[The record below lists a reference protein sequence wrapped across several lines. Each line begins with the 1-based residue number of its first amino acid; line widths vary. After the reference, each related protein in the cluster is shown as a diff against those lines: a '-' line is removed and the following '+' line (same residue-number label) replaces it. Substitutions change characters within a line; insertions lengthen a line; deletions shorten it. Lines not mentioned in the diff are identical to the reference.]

1 MAIFLLGFIVMAMA
15 ISTSGT
21 EGSDE
26 APPRPVQTPALAE
39 WRPAANPWL
48 ITIAVMLGTFMEVL
62 DTSVANV
69 ALPHIAGTL
78 SASTDEATWVLT
90 SYLVSNAIVLPATG
104 WLSRTFGRKNFL
116 LFCIALFTVASFLC
130 GAATT
135 LPMLIAARIL
145 QGAGGGALQPIA
157 QAILLE
163 SFVPAKRGA
172 AMAAYTLG
180 IVFAPIIGP
189 TLGGWIT
196 DNYSWRWVFYINI
209 PVGMLAVF
217 MVWSLIED
225 PPYIRNAA
233 KTRIDYWGLGLL
245 ALWLASFQIILDKG
259 QEADWFNATWIRW
272 ATLLC
277 VASFVAFIVRELK
290 TLDPIVS
297 LRVIKNRN
305 FAIGITVV
313 TIIGLVLYGTTALIP
328 EFLQGLMGYTAT
340 QSGLTVSPRG
350 IGSITAILLVSRL
363 MKYVDSRIIIAVG
376 LGLLGYSSWLLGNV
390 YLGVAPGNITWPV
403 ILNGAAISMLFV
415 PLSVLTT
422 GTLKNEEMGN
432 ATGLYNLL
440 RNIGASVGISLTTT
454 LLVREAQIHQTVLG
468 AHITAFDPQTAAR
481 VQQLTAQGM
490 PLGRALGVIY
500 HDLLTNAQL
509 WAFVSNFRLM
519 AILCFA
525 AIPLVL
531 LFKRTAA
538 PKGPV
543 AVH

>member
-1 MAIFLLGFIVMAMA
+1 
-15 ISTSGT
+15 
-21 EGSDE
+21 
-26 APPRPVQTPALAE
+26 VQTPALAE
-39 WRPAANPWL
+39 WKPAANPWL

-69 ALPHIAGTL
+69 ALPHIAGSL

-209 PVGMLAVF
+209 PVGLLAVF

-225 PPYIRNAA
+225 PPYIKNAKA
-233 KTRIDYWGLGLL
+233 GRIDTWGLGLL
-245 ALWLASFQIILDKG
+245 ALWLAAFQIVLDKG
-259 QEADWFNATWIRW
+259 QQADWFNATWIRW
-272 ATLLC
+272 ATVLC
-277 VASFVAFIVRELK
+277 IGAFVAFVWRELK
-290 TLDPIVS
+290 ARDPVVS

-313 TIIGLVLYGTTALIP
+313 TIIGMVLYGTTALIP

-350 IGSITAILLVSRL
+350 IGSIAAIIFVSRL
-363 MKYVDSRIIIAVG
+363 MKYLDSRLLIAAG

-390 YLGVAPGNITWPV
+390 NLAVSPEAITYPV

-432 ATGLYNLL
+432 ATGLYNLM
-440 RNIGASVGISLTTT
+440 RNIGGSIGISLTTA
-454 LLVREAQIHQTVLG
+454 LLWRQAQVQQTVLAG
-468 AHITAFDPQTAAR
+468 HITAFDVQTAAR
-481 VQQLTAQGM
+481 VQQLMAQGM
-490 PLGRALGVIY
+490 SQGRALGVVY
-500 HDLLTNAQL
+500 HGMLVQSELG
-509 WAFVSNFRLM
+509 AFVWNFRFM
-519 AILCFA
+519 AVLCFVA
-525 AIPLVL
+525 VPLAF
-531 LFKRTAA
+531 LFKKTAA
-538 PKGPV
+538 P
-543 AVH
+543 

>member
-1 MAIFLLGFIVMAMA
+1 MALALPT
-15 ISTSGT
+15 STA
-21 EGSDE
+21 DD
-26 APPRPVQTPALAE
+26 PPSSPPPQTPALAE
-39 WRPAANPWL
+39 WKPAANPWL

-69 ALPHIAGTL
+69 ALPHIAGSL
-78 SASTDEATWVLT
+78 SASIDEATWVLT

-116 LFCIALFTVASFLC
+116 LFCIALFTLASFLC

-135 LPMLIAARIL
+135 LPVLIAARIL

-163 SFVPAKRGA
+163 SFAPAKRGA

-209 PVGMLAVF
+209 PVGILAVF

-225 PPYIRNAA
+225 PPYIKNAPRS
-233 KTRIDYWGLGLL
+233 RIDTWGLGLL

-259 QEADWFNATWIRW
+259 QEADWFNASWIRW

-277 VASFVAFIVRELK
+277 IASFVAFIVREFK
-290 TLDPIVS
+290 TRDPIVS

-363 MKYVDSRIIIAVG
+363 MKYLDSRLIIAAG
-376 LGLLGYSSWLLGNV
+376 LGLLGYSSWTLGNI

-454 LLVREAQIHQTVLG
+454 LLVRQAQTHQTLLA
-468 AHITAFDPQTAAR
+468 AHITPYDQQTAAHL
-481 VQQLTAQGM
+481 QQLTAHGVPLPQAYGVLYHGM
-490 PLGRALGVIY
+490 
-500 HDLLTNAQL
+500 LTQASL
-509 WAFVSNFRLM
+509 SAFVSNFRLM

-525 AIPLVL
+525 AIPLCL
-531 LFKRTAA
+531 LFKKTAP

-543 AVH
+543 AAH

>member
-1 MAIFLLGFIVMAMA
+1 MAAA
-15 ISTSGT
+15 IETSG
-21 EGSDE
+21 
-26 APPRPVQTPALAE
+26 TPALAA
-39 WRPAANPWL
+39 WRPRANPWL

-69 ALPHIAGTL
+69 ALPHIAGSL
-78 SASTDEATWVLT
+78 AASVDEATWVLT

-116 LFCIALFTVASFLC
+116 MFCVALFTLASFLC

-135 LPMLIAARIL
+135 LPLLIAARIL

-163 SFVPAKRGA
+163 SFPHAKRGA

-209 PVGMLAVF
+209 PVGALALF

-225 PPYIRNAA
+225 PPYIKNAI
-233 KTRIDYWGLGLL
+233 KTKIDTWGLGLM
-245 ALWLASFQIILDKG
+245 AIWLAAFQIIMDKG
-259 QEADWFNATWIRW
+259 QEADWFNSTWIRYT
-272 ATLLC
+272 ALISG
-277 VASFVAFIVRELK
+277 AAFVGFILRELL
-290 TLDPIVS
+290 TRSPIVS
-297 LRVIKNRN
+297 LRVIANRN

-313 TIIGLVLYGTTALIP
+313 TVVGIVLYGTTALIP
-328 EFLQGLMGYTAT
+328 EYLQGLMGYTAT

-363 MKYVDSRIIIAVG
+363 MKRLDSRFLIAGG
-376 LGLLGYSSWLLGNV
+376 LLLLGYSSWLLGNV
-390 YLGVAPGNITWPV
+390 YLGVSPYSITYPI
-403 ILNGAAISMLFV
+403 ILNGAAVSMLFV

-422 GTLKNEEMGN
+422 GTLRNEEMGN

-440 RNIGASVGISLTTT
+440 RNIGASVGISMTTT
-454 LLVREAQIHQTVLG
+454 LLVREAQSHQTILS
-468 AHITAFDPQTAAR
+468 AHITPYDPQTAAR
-481 VQQLTAQGM
+481 VQELMAHGMQLPQ
-490 PLGRALGVIY
+490 ALGSIY
-500 HDLLTNAQL
+500 HEMLTQANV
-509 WAFVSNFRLM
+509 WGFVSNFRLM

-525 AIPLVL
+525 AAPLAL
-531 LFKRTAA
+531 LFKKTAA

-543 AVH
+543 AAH

>member
-1 MAIFLLGFIVMAMA
+1 MATAALPSSSI
-15 ISTSGT
+15 
-21 EGSDE
+21 
-26 APPRPVQTPALAE
+26 PREPAETPTLAVSAAE
-39 WRPAANPWL
+39 WRPSANPWL

-69 ALPHIAGTL
+69 ALPHIAGSL

-116 LFCIALFTVASFLC
+116 LFCVALFTLASFLC

-135 LPMLIAARIL
+135 LPLLIAARIL

-163 SFVPAKRGA
+163 SFPPAKRGA

-209 PVGMLAVF
+209 PVGILAVA
-217 MVWSLIED
+217 MVWALIED
-225 PPYIRNAA
+225 PPYIKNAA
-233 KTRIDYWGLGLL
+233 RTRIDTWGLGLM
-245 ALWLASFQIILDKG
+245 AVWLATFQIVMDKG
-259 QEADWFNATWIRW
+259 QEADWFNAPWIRW
-272 ATLLC
+272 MTLISAL
-277 VASFVAFIVRELK
+277 AFAAFVLREFL
-290 TLDPIVS
+290 TREPIVS
-297 LRVIKNRN
+297 LRVIANRN

-340 QSGLTVSPRG
+340 RSGLTVSPRG

-363 MKYVDSRIIIAVG
+363 MKRLDSRIIIAAG
-376 LGLLGYSSWLLGNV
+376 LALLGYSSWTLGNI

-440 RNIGASVGISLTTT
+440 RNIGASVGISMTTT
-454 LLVREAQIHQTVLG
+454 LLVREAQSHQAVMA
-468 AHITAFDPQTAAR
+468 AHITPYDQQTAAHI
-481 VQQLTAQGM
+481 QQLVAHGM
-490 PLGRALGVIY
+490 SLPQAYGAIY
-500 HDLLTNAQL
+500 HGLVTQSTL

-525 AIPLVL
+525 AIPLTL
-531 LFKRTAA
+531 LFKKTAA

-543 AVH
+543 AAH

>member
-1 MAIFLLGFIVMAMA
+1 MAIALPPSA
-15 ISTSGT
+15 
-21 EGSDE
+21 EESD
-26 APPRPVQTPALAE
+26 APPPAQPPALAE
-39 WRPAANPWL
+39 WKPAANPWL

-69 ALPHIAGTL
+69 ALPHMAGSL

-116 LFCIALFTVASFLC
+116 LFCVALFTLASFLC
-130 GAATT
+130 GAAQT

-163 SFVPAKRGA
+163 SFPPIKRGA

-196 DNYSWRWVFYINI
+196 DNYSWRWVFYINM
-209 PVGMLAVF
+209 PVGILALF

-225 PPYIRNAA
+225 PPYIKNAPR
-233 KTRIDYWGLGLL
+233 TRIDTWGLGLL
-245 ALWLASFQIILDKG
+245 ALWLASFQIVLDKG
-259 QEADWFNATWIRW
+259 QEADWFNASWIRW
-272 ATLLC
+272 ATLLSVFC
-277 VASFVAFIVRELK
+277 FVAFILREFMAK
-290 TLDPIVS
+290 DPIVS

-313 TIIGLVLYGTTALIP
+313 TIVGLVLYGTTALIP
-328 EFLQGLMGYTAT
+328 EFLQGVMGYTAT

-363 MKYVDSRIIIAVG
+363 MKRIDSRLLIAGG
-376 LGLLGYSSWLLGNV
+376 LALLGYSSWLLGDV

-454 LLVREAQIHQTVLG
+454 LLVREAQSHQSVLA
-468 AHITAFDPQTAAR
+468 AHITPYDQQTAAHL
-481 VQQLTAQGM
+481 QQLTAHGM
-490 PLGRALGVIY
+490 QLPQAYGAIY
-500 HDLLTNAQL
+500 HQLVTQSTL

-525 AIPLVL
+525 AVPLAF
-531 LFKRTAA
+531 LFKKTAA